1 MFVTTAYSFHPNVVD
16 IPRNFFKDID
26 IPFVVKRHEI
36 SRMSLD
42 YDKHVVQDLAIQ
54 EKRIEIQDYNLWKI
68 GQSFNKSLYSFHR
81 HEVPYEVPD
90 TIRNRDILLI

>member
-42 YDKHVVQDLAIQ
+42 LDKHVVQDLAIQ
-54 EKRIEIQDYNLWKI
+54 EKRIEI
-68 GQSFNKSLYSFHR
+68 
-81 HEVPYEVPD
+81 
-90 TIRNRDILLI
+90 